1 MVNDSITQRHVK
13 ELLRRYPDLEKASEQ
28 LIIAYSILKNCFFND
43 RILFVC
49 GNGGSASDSEHIVGE
64 LMKGFKMKRPVRDAV
79 REDFRN
85 RLGSEELADKL
96 QMGLRA
102 VSLLSHPA
110 LSSAY
115 VNDVDPL
122 MTYAQQLFVMGR
134 EGDALIGLSTSG
146 NARNIYNAFQV
157 ARVKKIKTILF
168 TGENHGICEE
178 FSDCVIHAPSRE
190 TYVVQEYHLPMYHC
204 LCLMLEEAFYGNGN

>member
-1 MVNDSITQRHVK
+1 MVAESITEKHVK
-13 ELLRRYPDLEKASEQ
+13 ELLRRYPDLKEASEK

-43 RILFVC
+43 KILFVC
-49 GNGGSASDSEHIVGE
+49 GNGGSAADSEHIVGE
-64 LMKGFKMKRPVRDAV
+64 LMKGFKMKRPLQDAV
-79 REDFRN
+79 REDFVKQFGN
-85 RLGSEELADKL
+85 EELPDKL

-134 EGDALIGLSTSG
+134 EGDVLLGLSTSG
-146 NARNIYNAFQV
+146 NAKNICYAFQV
-157 ARVKKIKTILF
+157 AKVKKMKTILF
-168 TGENHGICEE
+168 TGENCGICEE
-178 FSDCVIHAPSRE
+178 FADCVVKAPSRE
-190 TYVVQEYHLPMYHC
+190 TYMVQEYHLPLYHC
-204 LCLMLEEAFYGNGN
+204 LCLMLEEAFYGN

>member
-13 ELLRRYPDLEKASEQ
+13 ELLKRYPDLEQASEK

-64 LMKGFKMKRPVRDAV
+64 LMKGFKMKRPVRDAI
-79 REDFRN
+79 REYFRN
-85 RLGSEELADKL
+85 ILGNEELADQL

-146 NARNIYNAFQV
+146 NAKNIYNAFQV

-168 TGENHGICEE
+168 TGENHGICEA
-178 FSDCVIHAPSRE
+178 FADCVIHAPSRE

>member
-13 ELLRRYPDLEKASEQ
+13 ELLKRYPDLEQASEK

-49 GNGGSASDSEHIVGE
+49 GNGGSAADSEHIVGE
-64 LMKGFKMKRPVRDAV
+64 LMKGFRMKRPVKEAV
-79 REDFRN
+79 RADFMEQFGN
-85 RLGSEELADKL
+85 EELANKL

-115 VNDVDPL
+115 MNDVDPL

-134 EGDALIGLSTSG
+134 EGDVLIGLSTSG
-146 NARNIYNAFQV
+146 NAKNIYYAFQV
-157 ARVKKIKTILF
+157 AKVKKIKTILF
-168 TGENHGICEE
+168 TGENCGICEE
-178 FSDCVIHAPSRE
+178 LSDCTVKAPSRE
-190 TYVVQEYHLPMYHC
+190 TYVIQEYHLPLYHC
-204 LCLMLEEAFYGNGN
+204 LCLMLEEAFYGN

>member
-13 ELLRRYPDLEKASEQ
+13 ELLKRYPDLEQASEK

-49 GNGGSASDSEHIVGE
+49 GNGGSAADSEHIVGE
-64 LMKGFKMKRPVRDAV
+64 LMKGFKMRRPVRDAI

-110 LSSAY
+110 LASAY

-146 NARNIYNAFQV
+146 NAKNIYNAFQV

-178 FSDCVIHAPSRE
+178 FADCVIHAPSRE
-190 TYVVQEYHLPMYHC
+190 TYVVQEYHLPLYHC

>member
-1 MVNDSITQRHVK
+1 MVTDNITARYIK
-13 ELLRRYPDLEKASEQ
+13 ELLKRYPDLEEASEK

-49 GNGGSASDSEHIVGE
+49 GNGGSAADSEHIVGE
-64 LMKGFKMKRPVRDAV
+64 LMKGFKMKRPVKEAV
-79 REDFRN
+79 RSDFIKHFGN
-85 RLGSEELADKL
+85 EELANKL
-96 QMGLRA
+96 QMGLRT

-110 LSSAY
+110 LASAY

-146 NARNIYNAFQV
+146 NAKNIYYAFQV
-157 ARVKKIKTILF
+157 AKVKKIRTILF

-178 FSDCVIHAPSRE
+178 LANCVVKAPSCE
-190 TYVVQEYHLPMYHC
+190 TYVIQEYHLPLYHC
-204 LCLMLEEAFYGNGN
+204 LCLMLEETFYGN

>member
-1 MVNDSITQRHVK
+1 MVTDNITARHIK
-13 ELLRRYPDLEKASEQ
+13 ELLRRYPDLEKTSEK

-49 GNGGSASDSEHIVGE
+49 GNGGSAADSEHIVGE
-64 LMKGFKMKRPVRDAV
+64 LMKGFRMKRPVKEAV
-79 REDFRN
+79 RADFMEQFGN
-85 RLGSEELADKL
+85 EELANKL

-115 VNDVDPL
+115 MNDVDPL

-134 EGDALIGLSTSG
+134 EGDVLIGLSTSG
-146 NARNIYNAFQV
+146 NAKNIYYAFQV
-157 ARVKKIKTILF
+157 AKVKKIKTILF
-168 TGENHGICEE
+168 TGENCVICEE
-178 FSDCVIHAPSRE
+178 LAD
-190 TYVVQEYHLPMYHC
+190 
-204 LCLMLEEAFYGNGN
+204 

>member
-1 MVNDSITQRHVK
+1 MTV
-13 ELLRRYPDLEKASEQ
+13 Y
-28 LIIAYSILKNCFFND
+28 
-43 RILFVC
+43 
-49 GNGGSASDSEHIVGE
+49 
-64 LMKGFKMKRPVRDAV
+64 KMKRPVRDAI

-85 RLGSEELADKL
+85 ILGNEELADKL

-146 NARNIYNAFQV
+146 NAKNIYNAFQV

-168 TGENHGICEE
+168 TGENHGICEA
-178 FSDCVIHAPSRE
+178 FADCVIHAPSRE

>member
-1 MVNDSITQRHVK
+1 MVTDNITARHIK
-13 ELLRRYPDLEKASEQ
+13 ELLRRYPDLEKTSEK

-49 GNGGSASDSEHIVGE
+49 GNGGSAADSEHIVGE
-64 LMKGFKMKRPVRDAV
+64 LMKGFRMKRPVKEAV
-79 REDFRN
+79 R
-85 RLGSEELADKL
+85 

-115 VNDVDPL
+115 MNDVDPL

-134 EGDALIGLSTSG
+134 EGDVLIGLSTSG
-146 NARNIYNAFQV
+146 NAKNIYYAFQV
-157 ARVKKIKTILF
+157 AKVKKIKTILF
-168 TGENHGICEE
+168 TGENCGICEE
-178 FSDCVIHAPSRE
+178 LADCTVKAPSRE
-190 TYVVQEYHLPMYHC
+190 TYVIQEYHLPLYHC
-204 LCLMLEEAFYGNGN
+204 LCLMLEEAFYGN